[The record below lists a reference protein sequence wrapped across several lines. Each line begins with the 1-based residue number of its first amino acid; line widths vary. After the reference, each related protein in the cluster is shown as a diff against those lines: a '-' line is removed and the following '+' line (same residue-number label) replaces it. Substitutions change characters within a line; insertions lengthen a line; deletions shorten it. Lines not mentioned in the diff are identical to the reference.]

1 MRSSSRVASFRI
13 VGVVPDV
20 LGDPAHDVVGRL
32 VPDGNQDRSGY
43 RDQLRG
49 GHLGVGQAQSPED
62 KAAAQA
68 ELRTHLAAMQLPD
81 GYTEAQSGLD
91 TPLEALSR
99 EMFGSEHDRRAPE
112 LVIALFLALAL
123 LFMVLPAVNLANL
136 AISRTLER
144 AAEIGVRKAF
154 GASGRQLIGQLL
166 FENLILTLIGGAI
179 SVPLTG
185 LVLAILNRIG
195 LDRAYADFGINGRV
209 LLWGL
214 LAAVV
219 FSVLSGLYPAWRLS
233 RLTPA
238 EAMRGRLS

>member
-1 MRSSSRVASFRI
+1 
-13 VGVVPDV
+13 
-20 LGDPAHDVVGRL
+20 
-32 VPDGNQDRSGY
+32 
-43 RDQLRG
+43 
-49 GHLGVGQAQSPED
+49 
-62 KAAAQA
+62 
-68 ELRTHLAAMQLPD
+68 
-81 GYTEAQSGLD
+81 
-91 TPLEALSR
+91 
-99 EMFGSEHDRRAPE
+99 MFGSGEKDSNPT
-112 LVIALFLALAL
+112 LVIALFVALGVM
-123 LFMVLPAVNLANL
+123 FMILPAVNLANL

-179 SVPLTG
+179 SVPLSG
-185 LVLAILNRIG
+185 LVLAILNRSGIVE
-195 LDRAYADFGINGRV
+195 YADFGINGRV

-214 LAAVV
+214 LASVV